1 MNKDHRTST
10 RVVLVLAALL
20 IGGGTAG
27 FATLKG
33 QSLGNAFYQT
43 LILLTAH
50 VYHPIDESLTVRL
63 LILILIIGGIILI
76 AYLIKWFVEYIIEGE
91 LKGGFSRR
99 RMEKRLLELT
109 DHCIITGLGRVGR
122 QVAEEIAP
130 EGVPFVITE
139 RNPARAQE
147 AKDQG
152 WLVVEGDASDD
163 KVLQKAGIARAKTL
177 VVATGDDSDNVFI
190 ALGAR
195 ALNPNLFIVARAN
208 SEQAMDK
215 LKKAGADKVAMPH
228 RIGGYHMATMALRPA
243 VVDFLDVIVD
253 NKHRELQVEEILIGP
268 TSPLIGKPLS
278 SYLSRKKTGT
288 TVLAINRGTSAP
300 IINPEGDDLIS
311 AGDRLIVMGTQ
322 EQLKAIAGMR

>member
-1 MNKDHRTST
+1 
-10 RVVLVLAALL
+10 
-20 IGGGTAG
+20 
-27 FATLKG
+27 
-33 QSLGNAFYQT
+33 
-43 LILLTAH
+43 
-50 VYHPIDESLTVRL
+50 
-63 LILILIIGGIILI
+63 
-76 AYLIKWFVEYIIEGE
+76 
-91 LKGGFSRR
+91 
-99 RMEKRLLELT
+99 
-109 DHCIITGLGRVGR
+109 
-122 QVAEEIAP
+122 
-130 EGVPFVITE
+130 
-139 RNPARAQE
+139 
-147 AKDQG
+147 
-152 WLVVEGDASDD
+152 
-163 KVLQKAGIARAKTL
+163 
-177 VVATGDDSDNVFI
+177 
-190 ALGAR
+190 
-195 ALNPNLFIVARAN
+195 
-208 SEQAMDK
+208 MDK